1 VDVSGAAQ
9 LERARRN
16 VPGAKFIHGD
26 VTELDFAEPFAAI
39 AALYVMDHLPR
50 EQHTAIFARFLRW
63 LEPGGHLLFSVE
75 PEAQAG
81 HVREWLGQPMFFSQ
95 YDAKRTLELVG
106 ETGFAV
112 LETVTR

>member
-1 VDVSGAAQ
+1 
-9 LERARRN
+9 
-16 VPGAKFIHGD
+16 
-26 VTELDFAEPFAAI
+26 
-39 AALYVMDHLPR
+39 MDHLPR

-112 LETVTR
+112 LETVTT